1 MTPATMAVR
10 GPKDASFPMMLFG
23 SIIAHLLLLTLMLAL
38 PILFPPGKG
47 EPFGGPS
54 GGGLNVVG
62 VIDFNL
68 GKGPNAARPRPKDEP
83 APSLYLKKAQEEKEP
98 LESKTSFPEDKKKPK
113 EQPAAT
119 ESKNVPASQRKLEGP
134 YGSGA
139 DKSKDAGK
147 TGAGGAGQFGLGTFG
162 AGKSGPGGFGTGTGV
177 AFPFP
182 WYVENVITKIELSW
196 SRPYIQE
203 TTPTIY
209 ECVVYFVIAR
219 TGIVQKVQVEKSS
232 GIPALDRSAESAVL
246 GASPLPPLPTQWTE
260 PDLPFRLTF
269 SYSRQ

>member
-1 MTPATMAVR
+1 MTPATTMVR
-10 GPKDASFPMMLFG
+10 GPKDASFPMMMFG
-23 SIIAHLLLLTLMLAL
+23 SVIAHLLLLTLMLAL

-62 VIDFNL
+62 VVDFNL
-68 GKGPNAARPRPKDEP
+68 GKKGPSAPKPKEEP
-83 APSLYLKKAQEEKEP
+83 APALFLKKAQEEKEP
-98 LESKTSFPEDKKKPK
+98 LESKTSFPDEKKKTK

-119 ESKNVPASQRKLEGP
+119 ESKNVPSSKRKLEGP
-134 YGSGA
+134 YGSGT

-147 TGAGGAGQFGLGTFG
+147 SGGGAGQFGLGTFG
-162 AGKSGPGGFGTGTGV
+162 AGKAGPGGYGTGAGV

-182 WYVENVITKIELSW
+182 WYVENVITKIELNW

-203 TTPTIY
+203 TTPTVY
-209 ECVVYFVIAR
+209 ECVVYFVISRA
-219 TGIVQKVQVEKSS
+219 GLVQKVQVEKSS
-232 GIPALDRSAESAVL
+232 GIAALDRSAESAVL